1 MIDWETIL
9 RHDGPAVWR
18 TAWRVLGSRTDAD
31 ECFQETFVA
40 ALEYA
45 RRPGSVVHNWRALL
59 QRIATGRAIDRL
71 RRRVSQRNREGAL
84 PDDHPSSSRPPHEH
98 MESAELSAALRR
110 ALARLPQGQA
120 EVFCLF
126 HIEGWS
132 YREIAESLS
141 VSTDLV
147 GVWLQRAKHRLR
159 ELLAHVDPA
168 AAATEAAPE
177 AIKLEEVSRG

>member
-1 MIDWETIL
+1 MTVDWEGIL

-45 RRPGSVVHNWRALL
+45 RRPGHVVQNGRALL

-84 PDDHPSSSRPPHEH
+84 PDDHPSASRLPHEH

-132 YREIAESLS
+132 YREIAAELS
-141 VSTDLV
+141 VTTDLV
-147 GVWLQRAKHRLR
+147 GVWLQRAKRRLR
-159 ELLAHVDPA
+159 ELLAHADP
-168 AAATEAAPE
+168 AATEA
-177 AIKLEEVSRG
+177 ITLEEVSRE

>member
-18 TAWRVLGSRTDAD
+18 TAWRVLGSRADAD

-45 RRPGSVVHNWRALL
+45 KRPGHPVHNWRALL

-132 YREIAESLS
+132 YREIAAELS
-141 VSTDLV
+141 VTTDLV
-147 GVWLQRAKHRLR
+147 GVWLQRAKRRLR
-159 ELLAHVDPA
+159 ELLAHAGPA
-168 AAATEAAPE
+168 ALEAATPK
-177 AIKLEEVSRG
+177 AITLEEVSRE